1 MMKQNITN
9 KAIQS
14 NTKSSSTTLSIKDRI
29 HFIANIIIDKI
40 IEDQKNGGT
49 LFKKLML

>member
-1 MMKQNITN
+1 MKQNITC
-9 KAIQS
+9 KTIQY
-14 NTKSSSTTLSIKDRI
+14 NTKSSSPSLSTKDRI

-40 IEDQKNGGT
+40 IEDQKNEGT

>member
-1 MMKQNITN
+1 MGRHIGSKNVKSNIR
-9 KAIQS
+9 
-14 NTKSSSTTLSIKDRI
+14 SSTSSLSTKDRI

-40 IEDQKNGGT
+40 IEDQKNGGI